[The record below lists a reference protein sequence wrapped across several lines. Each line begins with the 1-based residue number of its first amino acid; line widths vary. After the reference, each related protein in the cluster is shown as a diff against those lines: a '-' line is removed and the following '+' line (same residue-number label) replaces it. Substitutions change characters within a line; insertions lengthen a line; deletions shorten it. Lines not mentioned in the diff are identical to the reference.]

1 MYDLK
6 NILDEEYKKKSASTN
21 FETLLQL
28 VEEVFGANL
37 GEETAPDSPDLSKLG
52 DRETQQMILRMIPDI
67 AVSEIGWSD
76 VSTTE
81 EGASISGPQRQ
92 LLIQF
97 LSNVEGSDFAE
108 RIKSVSNFYQSGSGL
123 YEGANLDT
131 GDLIAKTISYLV
143 FYKTLTKIITNFN
156 ASSAGFSF
164 ESFLAALVDGEQIKA
179 NTGTI
184 ADYIDKASGTDIPV
198 SLKLYKE
205 GQLEVGGSYTDLVND
220 LTKPQWPE
228 FGNKMRYVICTKVLS
243 GEGLEQE
250 GQIKFWQFDFTLE
263 NVINIITNSK
273 ATSQEC
279 VRLSRSI
286 VSTLQAGQRS
296 DLENVLGL
304 PEKEIFP
311 PAEELE
317 KEFSDFLRANIRA
330 YAQAQPESFFNR
342 ITIDAENDLI
352 NDLQW
357 AQNGSDPL
365 FFPITIKVSDPETG
379 EAQVI
384 DKGIIRGQSKMIS
397 KAVKSWLE
405 NKYGGIEN
413 DEQQQQL
420 FQVTDD
426 NGFTAKQR
434 NQLAREFKGQL
445 DKAIRTANQQVV
457 DKYKPSEKKNE
468 RNRMLDDYIKEG
480 EFLSAGESAR
490 IYEQLNDDQKK
501 IALLNSL
508 GYLRT
513 LHFSLNQKQAT
524 SSEEPAW
531 QTREEPNPNN
541 PKKPKT
547 VTGGTGALYLG
558 EINVGTRYVAQA
570 INQVRNILNE
580 KVAEIFVNLKGLS
593 ESLNSYFAGGLKN
606 DSEAGQAVANAENIV
621 KKTEKTRNK

>member
-1 MYDLK
+1 MYDLQS
-6 NILDEEYKKKSASTN
+6 ILDEEYKKKGASTN

-28 VEEVFGANL
+28 VEEVL
-37 GEETAPDSPDLSKLG
+37 GVGLDEEAALDSPDLSKL
-52 DRETQQMILRMIPDI
+52 DDKETQQMILRMIPDI

-76 VSTTE
+76 VSTSE
-81 EGASISGPQRQ
+81 EGTSISGPQRQ

-97 LSNVEGSDFAE
+97 LSNVEGNDFAE

-184 ADYIDKASGTDIPV
+184 ADYIDKATGTDIPV

-220 LTKPQWPE
+220 LTSPQWPE

-250 GQIKFWQFDFTLE
+250 GQIKFWQFDFTIE
-263 NVINIITNSK
+263 NVLNILTNSK

-279 VRLSRSI
+279 IRLSRGVI
-286 VSTLQAGQRS
+286 STLQGGQRR
-296 DLENVLGL
+296 DLDNILGL

-317 KEFSDFLRANIRA
+317 KEFSEFLRNNIRA
-330 YAQAQPESFFNR
+330 YAQAQPQSFFNR

-384 DKGIIRGQSKMIS
+384 DKGIIRGQSKMVS

-413 DEQQQQL
+413 DEQQQAL
-420 FQVTDD
+420 FQVTDED
-426 NGFTAKQR
+426 GFTAKQR

-445 DKAIRTANQQVV
+445 DKAIRLANQQVV
-457 DKYKPSEKKNE
+457 DKYKPSEKKSE
-468 RNRMLDDYIKEG
+468 RNRMLDDYLKEG
-480 EFLSAGESAR
+480 EFLSPSESAR
-490 IYEQLNDDQKK
+490 IYQQLSAEQKK

-524 SSEEPAW
+524 NAEEPTW
-531 QTREEPNPNN
+531 QTREEPNPTN
-541 PKKPKT
+541 PRKPKT
-547 VTGGTGALYLG
+547 VTGGTGAIYLG

-570 INQVRNILNE
+570 INQVREVLNE
-580 KVAEIFVNLKGLS
+580 KVAEIFINLKSLS

-606 DSEAGQAVANAENIV
+606 DSEAGQAVTNAENIV